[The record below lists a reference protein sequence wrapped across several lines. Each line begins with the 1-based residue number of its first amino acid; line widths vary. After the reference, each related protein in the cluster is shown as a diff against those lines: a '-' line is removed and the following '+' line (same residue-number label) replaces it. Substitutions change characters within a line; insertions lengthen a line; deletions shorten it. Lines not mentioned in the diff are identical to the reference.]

1 MTADSEKASALADL
15 PTMVAAM
22 LKTLLATAAGSLGSE
37 LRSVVLFGSAAEG
50 RLRAT
55 SDVNLI
61 FVLTRFDQAKI
72 DPVREA
78 LRAAQAAARVSV
90 MFLLAS
96 EVADAAE
103 VFAVK
108 FADIARRHRVL
119 FGDDAFAGISAS
131 RSARILRLRQV
142 LLNLVL
148 RLRER
153 YAFTSLR
160 EEQLALVVAEAAG
173 AMRAAAATILELSG
187 APVPGS
193 REALARVAQDLG
205 GHWDEALER
214 MSTARETRQLPAG
227 TASATL
233 LSLIEL
239 AEALRAK
246 VAQLS

>member
-1 MTADSEKASALADL
+1 MTAGSEKTSALADL
-15 PTMVAAM
+15 PAMVAAV
-22 LKTLLATAAGSLGSE
+22 LKTLLATAAGSLGAE
-37 LRSVVLFGSAAEG
+37 LRSVVLFGSAADG

-72 DPVREA
+72 DPIREA
-78 LRAAQAAARVSV
+78 LRAAHAAAQVSV
-90 MFLLAS
+90 MFLLGS
-96 EVADAAE
+96 EVADATE

-119 FGDDAFAGISAS
+119 YGEDLFAGLTATRGS
-131 RSARILRLRQV
+131 RILRLRQV
-142 LLNLVL
+142 LLNLIL

-173 AMRAAAATILELSG
+173 AMRAAAATILELTG
-187 APVPGS
+187 APVPGP
-193 REALARVAQDLG
+193 REALVRVAQDLG
-205 GHWDEALER
+205 GRWDQALEH

-227 TASATL
+227 TASPTL
-233 LSLIEL
+233 LALIDL
-239 AEALRAK
+239 AEALRGRA
-246 VAQLS
+246 AQLA